1 MTTTFT
7 ANLVFV
13 PEQTSILYPEHG
25 VDFLLDRDLA
35 DTGETQ
41 GAAEH
46 VTWIEAQNPTIEGRQ
61 VEDGEVIDPGTW
73 ELAEADE
80 IIAAQGFERT
90 SDWETIDQHGTAYL
104 TATIAPAE

>member
-1 MTTTFT
+1 MTR

-13 PEQTSILYPEHG
+13 PERTSSLYPTLG

-73 ELAEADE
+73 ELGEADD
-80 IIAAQGFERT
+80 IIAAQGYQRT
-90 SDWETIDQHGTAYL
+90 TDWEAVADPYL
-104 TATIAPAE
+104 VARVEPVKDAQ

>member
-1 MTTTFT
+1 MTRIT

-13 PEQTSILYPEHG
+13 PEQASSLYPTFG

-46 VTWIEAQNPTIEGRQ
+46 VTWVEAQNPTIEGRQ

-73 ELAEADE
+73 ELGEADD
-80 IIAAQGFERT
+80 IIAAQGYQRT
-90 SDWETIDQHGTAYL
+90 TDWEEVAAPYL
-104 TATIAPAE
+104 IARIEPKDAQ